1 MLGGVNMSKLL
12 VYPVVLHP
20 EDTGY
25 TVEVPDITGGFTQ
38 GEDLTNALEMAS
50 DMIGLMLEDT
60 TNYPKPSKLESIHV
74 ADNDIKTIV
83 AIDMDDYRRNNPK
96 TIRKTVTVPEYLVKM
111 GKEKNLNFSAVLTKA
126 LKAELNL

>member
-1 MLGGVNMSKLL
+1 MSKLL
-12 VYPVVLHP
+12 VYPVILHP
-20 EDTGY
+20 ADTGY

-83 AIDMDDYRRNNPK
+83 AIDMDNYRRNNSK

-126 LKAELNL
+126 LKTELNL

>member
-1 MLGGVNMSKLL
+1 MEILNSKLSSL
-12 VYPVVLHP
+12 NLYVFIRIIRNMEGLLC
-20 EDTGY
+20 
-25 TVEVPDITGGFTQ
+25 

-83 AIDMDDYRRNNPK
+83 AIDMDDYRRNNSK
-96 TIRKTVTVPEYLVKM
+96 TICKTVTVPEYLVKM

-126 LKAELNL
+126 LKTELNL

>member
-1 MLGGVNMSKLL
+1 MEGLL
-12 VYPVVLHP
+12 C
-20 EDTGY
+20 
-25 TVEVPDITGGFTQ
+25 

-83 AIDMDDYRRNNPK
+83 AIDMDDYRRNNSK

-126 LKAELNL
+126 LKTELNL

>member
-1 MLGGVNMSKLL
+1 MSKLL
-12 VYPVVLHP
+12 VYPVILNP

-83 AIDMDDYRRNNPK
+83 VIDMDDYRRNNSK

-111 GKEKNLNFSAVLTKA
+111 GKEKNLNFSALLTKA
-126 LKAELNL
+126 LKTELNL

>member
-1 MLGGVNMSKLL
+1 MEILNSKLSSL
-12 VYPVVLHP
+12 NLYVFIRIIRNMEGLLC
-20 EDTGY
+20 
-25 TVEVPDITGGFTQ
+25 

-83 AIDMDDYRRNNPK
+83 AIDMDDYRRNNSK

-126 LKAELNL
+126 LKTELNL

>member
-1 MLGGVNMSKLL
+1 MEGLL
-12 VYPVVLHP
+12 C
-20 EDTGY
+20 
-25 TVEVPDITGGFTQ
+25 

-60 TNYPKPSKLESIHV
+60 TTYPKPSKLESIHV

-126 LKAELNL
+126 LKTELNL

>member
-1 MLGGVNMSKLL
+1 MSKLL

-74 ADNDIKTIV
+74 ADNDI
-83 AIDMDDYRRNNPK
+83 NPQNSNC
-96 TIRKTVTVPEYLVKM
+96 TRIS
-111 GKEKNLNFSAVLTKA
+111 GKNGQREKFKFFCCTN
-126 LKAELNL
+126 

>member
-1 MLGGVNMSKLL
+1 MEILNSKLSSL
-12 VYPVVLHP
+12 NLYVFIRIIRNMEGLLC
-20 EDTGY
+20 
-25 TVEVPDITGGFTQ
+25 

-83 AIDMDDYRRNNPK
+83 AIDMDDYRRNNFK

-126 LKAELNL
+126 LKTELNL

>member
-1 MLGGVNMSKLL
+1 MEILNSKLSSL
-12 VYPVVLHP
+12 NLYVFIRIIRNMEGLLC
-20 EDTGY
+20 
-25 TVEVPDITGGFTQ
+25 

-83 AIDMDDYRRNNPK
+83 AIDMDDYRRNNFK

-111 GKEKNLNFSAVLTKA
+111 GKEKNLNFSALLTKA
-126 LKAELNL
+126 LKTELNL

>member
-1 MLGGVNMSKLL
+1 MEILNSKLSSL
-12 VYPVVLHP
+12 NLYVFIRIIRNMEGLLC
-20 EDTGY
+20 
-25 TVEVPDITGGFTQ
+25 

-126 LKAELNL
+126 LKTELNL